1 MLTGGSG
8 AAYRRALAVGGA
20 RFVRRLEV
28 WRSGARIDGG
38 GDRGVPFLSGSL
50 SANLGNRVTRKLR
63 LSLSADLFPWDV
75 GNTLDPLSDE
85 LVLYCGWQLGA
96 APPLEWPVFTGP
108 INSATMDFGGSS
120 FTINASDRVDSIT
133 KDLFTAPVNSGAGSL
148 VTTRIMDLITDS
160 QPGATFGRVDETY
173 ALVPSVTWDSDRAR
187 AIDDLASGVGCY
199 WYQLPDGS
207 YTIRIV
213 PWSGT
218 LSSPVTTF
226 TYGVDLEGGNIS
238 RSRDSAYT
246 VCQVTGEPADGNVPV
261 VGVAEISDPNSPLW
275 FLGPLG
281 RRVLQ
286 VREDTVNSTPQA
298 QSLARQRLN
307 RANSGLDTINTT
319 STFDPAIELGDTAT
333 IIIGDR
339 SYLRS
344 LSSFSANISSKPTMS
359 CQWRAG
365 GEEG

>member
-28 WRSGARIDGG
+28 WRSGARIDSY
-38 GDRGVPFLSGSL
+38 GDQGVPFTSGSL
-50 SANLGNRVTRKLR
+50 SANLGNRVVRKLR
-63 LSLSADLFPWDV
+63 LTLSADLFPWDI
-75 GNTLDPLSDE
+75 GAPLDPLSDE

-96 APPLEWPVFTGP
+96 APVLEWPVFTGP
-108 INSATMDFGGSS
+108 IISVSMDLGASS

-133 KDLFTAPVNSGAGSL
+133 KDLFTSPVNSTAGSL
-148 VTTRIMDLITDS
+148 VTTRIMDLISDS
-160 QPGATFGRVDETY
+160 QPDAVFGRVDETY

-187 AIDDLASGVGCY
+187 AIDDLASGAGCY

-207 YTIRIV
+207 YTIRII

-218 LSSPVTTF
+218 LSDPVVTL
-226 TYGVDLEGGNIS
+226 TYGVDLTAGNFA
-238 RSRDSAYT
+238 RSRDNAYT

-261 VGVAEISDPNSPLW
+261 IGVAQITDSTSPLW
-275 FLGPLG
+275 PLGPLG

-286 VREDTVNSTPQA
+286 VREDTVNSTSQA
-298 QSLARQRLN
+298 QGLARQRLN
-307 RANSGLDTINTT
+307 RANSGLEAINTT
-319 STFDPAIELGDTAT
+319 SAFDPAIELGDTAM
-333 IIIGDR
+333 IVIGDG

-344 LSSFSANISSKPTMS
+344 LSSFSASISPRPTMS

-365 GEEG
+365 GEEE